1 MSGNRDIA
9 QLKEEFSI
17 LSKQV
22 LHRNFSKASRNYITN
37 ISLLVKS
44 YNDFVNFIIGFYDE
58 SDKDTQNFFIIELN
72 DVRNTLIQCYKK
84 LDIAKEPPEI
94 FELVNENDIL
104 SDTRIDKHLVSTNN
118 TKASSTQANPRT
130 TESIASTS
138 NTNTTSLQTSFRTP
152 RDSNDEISTSLGN
165 ISVIDIIDD
174 TITDNETTHTNLTTE
189 DGNLT
194 NLTDE
199 TEILNTNLTTEAENL
214 NTLSLAIRNSTIP
227 VQDNTNTMAEEKQK
241 YIATASKVVK
251 ENYCGDPLALDSFIS
266 SIELLEELT
275 EAAHIDLMFKYVK
288 TKLQGKALESIDNTI
303 INIDQLKNALRRNI
317 KPDSSEIVQG
327 KMLAMRLDK
336 TKIQDFSKT
345 AEELADSLKRTYI
358 VEGMTAELATKMT
371 INKTIE
377 MCRASTHSVGVKAVL
392 GACTF
397 TNHKDVIAKLITE
410 SATEQQEKQVLAFQR
425 NRNWNNRKNFRRY
438 NNNHN
443 NYRGNSNNNS
453 NNHRNNSNNNRN
465 NNRNQN
471 GNNNRNHNNKSN
483 YRRRGR
489 NNEANVFVAKNDSEP
504 QTINLGGNRQQN

>member
-1 MSGNRDIA
+1 MSGNRDIT

-22 LHRNFSKASRNYITN
+22 LHRNFSKNSRNYITN

-44 YNDFVNFIIGFYDE
+44 YNDFVNFITGFYDQS
-58 SDKDTQNFFIIELN
+58 SDDTRNFFNVELN

-94 FELVNENDIL
+94 FEFVNEDDIL
-104 SDTRIDKHLVSTNN
+104 SETRIDKHLASTNN
-118 TKASSTQANPRT
+118 TNA
-130 TESIASTS
+130 IASTS
-138 NTNTTSLQTSFRTP
+138 NTNTNTASLQTSFRTP
-152 RDSNDEISTSLGN
+152 RDPNNETNASLGN
-165 ISVIDIIDD
+165 ISVIDIIDE
-174 TITDNETTHTNLTTE
+174 TLTENELTNTNLTVEAEINTNLTVETEAEIHTNLTA
-189 DGNLT
+189 
-194 NLTDE
+194 E
-199 TEILNTNLTTEAENL
+199 TEIEIPNTNSTAEIENL
-214 NTLSLAIRNSTIP
+214 
-227 VQDNTNTMAEEKQK
+227 VQNITMAEEKQK
-241 YIATASKVVK
+241 YIATASKIVK
-251 ENYCGDPLALDSFIS
+251 DNYCGDPLILDSFIS

-275 EAAHIDLMFKYVK
+275 EAAHTDLMFKYVK

-303 INIDQLKNALRRNI
+303 VNIAQLKNALRANI

-358 VEGMTAELATKMT
+358 VEGMTAALASKMT

-397 TNHKDVIAKLITE
+397 TSHKDVIAKLITE

-425 NRNWNNRKNFRRY
+425 NRNGNNRKNFRRY
-438 NNNHN
+438 NNNNN

-453 NNHRNNSNNNRN
+453 NNNRNNSNNNRG
-465 NNRNQN
+465 NRNQN
-471 GNNNRNHNNKSN
+471 GNNNNRNNNNNKSN

-489 NNEANVFVAKNDSEP
+489 NNDANVFVAKNDPEP
-504 QTINLGGNRQQN
+504 QTLNLGGNQQQE